1 MTQFSEV
8 YSRFFDSITDNMYIE
23 WTEQD
28 TKKDVQNILIA
39 SIPGFEF
46 PKISLNYEKMDYDL
60 ENFCDDSYFYE
71 DLSQEEINIL
81 VNLMLLNWLQR
92 QITSIE
98 NKLDMIKNVHVAVA
112 ERDNDITLLY
122 KVEDGAMG
130 KSYGINVA
138 KLANLPEELIARSSE
153 ILEDLLKEE
162 VKTNSNVMR
171 VVENKLPSWVD
182 ELKNLDPLSMSPLQA
197 LNYLYELKRKMGD
210 K

>member
-1 MTQFSEV
+1 MIEKNFAITHATSNSLMIFDEIGRGTATFDGMALAQGILEFIATKIRAKTMFSTHYHE
-8 YSRFFDSITDNMYIE
+8 
-23 WTEQD
+23 
-28 TKKDVQNILIA
+28 
-39 SIPGFEF
+39 
-46 PKISLNYEKMDYDL
+46 
-60 ENFCDDSYFYE
+60 
-71 DLSQEEINIL
+71 
-81 VNLMLLNWLQR
+81 
-92 QITSIE
+92 ITSIE